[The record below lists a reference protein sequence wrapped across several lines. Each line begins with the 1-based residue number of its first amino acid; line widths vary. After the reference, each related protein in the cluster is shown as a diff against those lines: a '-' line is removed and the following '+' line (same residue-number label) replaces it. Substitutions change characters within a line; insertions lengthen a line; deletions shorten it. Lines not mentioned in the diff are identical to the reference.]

1 MGNSDGNGDKMI
13 IEKENPKETY
23 YFSDLNKTMSSAMCS
38 AIEELNLQ
46 SEETQMESIIKA
58 MSSDKSSHDSFSSS
72 CQAPEKTNENDNTC
86 EQRYNDQKKG
96 TSTDEKIAEVE
107 KLQNSNSFMLKTNCD
122 KNI

>member
-13 IEKENPKETY
+13 IEKENSKETY
-23 YFSDLNKTMSSAMCS
+23 YISDLNKTMSSAMCS

-72 CQAPEKTNENDNTC
+72 CQAPEKTNENDDT
-86 EQRYNDQKKG
+86 RVLKYNDQKKG
-96 TSTDEKIAEVE
+96 TSTYEKIAEV
-107 KLQNSNSFMLKTNCD
+107 
-122 KNI
+122 